1 MKVKEVEKIVG
12 IKSANIRYYEKVGL
26 LNPGRN
32 TNNGYR
38 DYTEEDILQL
48 ERIKTLRLINIST
61 DDIKLLFE
69 GGITME
75 STINKRLE
83 ELDQSEKDIKEQ
95 REVCT
100 HILKNK
106 LALDQLEPSIFEK
119 HEDVWDERI
128 KEVQK
133 NDIDKHLLLKGCAL
147 MFGIA
152 ALIAGTINAN
162 KYMIGMEPAT
172 IWILPK
178 VGIFFF
184 GYAFVLLMI
193 ESKKD
198 LPFLYIGR
206 SGSHWKAPGL
216 GILSN
221 SFSFAGLAIGLISS
235 SILQF
240 VLAYLIS
247 CAVICSVRTAFM
259 YKHLYAK

>member
-1 MKVKEVEKIVG
+1 MKINEAAKRVG
-12 IKSANIRYYEKVGL
+12 IKSANIRYYEKAGL
-26 LNPGRN
+26 LNPERDA
-32 TNNGYR
+32 NNGYR

-61 DDIKLLFE
+61 EDIKLLFE

-75 STINKRLE
+75 SAMNKRLE
-83 ELDQSEKDIKEQ
+83 KLDQDEKNIKEQ

-119 HEDVWDERI
+119 HEDIWDDRL

-133 NDIDKHLLLKGCAL
+133 KDIDKHLLLKGCAL

-152 ALIAGTINAN
+152 ALIAGAINAN
-162 KYMIGMEPAT
+162 RYMIGMEPAT

-178 VGIFFF
+178 VGVFFF
-184 GYAFVLLMI
+184 AYAFILLII
-193 ESKKD
+193 EGKKD

-206 SGSHWKAPGL
+206 SGNHWKASGL

-221 SFSFAGLAIGLISS
+221 SFSFAGLGIGFTSS
-235 SILQF
+235 SVLQF
-240 VLAYLIS
+240 VLTYLIC
-247 CAVICSVRTAFM
+247 CAVICSVRAAFM